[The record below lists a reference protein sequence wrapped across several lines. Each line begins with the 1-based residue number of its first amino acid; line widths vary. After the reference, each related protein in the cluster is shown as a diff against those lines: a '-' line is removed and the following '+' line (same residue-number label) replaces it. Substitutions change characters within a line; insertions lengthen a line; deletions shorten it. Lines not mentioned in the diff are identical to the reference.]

1 MSNQV
6 NKAANLLEK
15 AEDYP
20 RWTQYTIGFL
30 RQKNCAWAINAP
42 TPITLES
49 IREGCLD
56 AEFTANQL
64 TGALLIK
71 VLTDKRDKQ
80 REQLTR
86 ARGIIKNQVAKRHFY
101 LIADKESH
109 EMLAILKPRFQD

>member
-71 VLTDKRDKQ
+71 ILTDKRDKQ
-80 REQLTR
+80 LTR
-86 ARGIIKNQVAKRHFY
+86 ASGIIKNQVAKRHFY
-101 LIADKESH
+101 LSRQRIE
-109 EMLAILKPRFQD
+109 